1 MRSKGTK
8 IFAVTGDVVNV
19 GLVEI
24 PMGVPLR
31 TIVEDIAGG
40 IPKGKTFKAV
50 QLGGPSGGC
59 IPVQHMDT
67 PVDYES
73 IVKLGAIVGSGG
85 MIVMDEDK
93 CMVDV
98 ARFFMDFCK
107 DESCGKCTPCRVGT
121 SKMLEILNRRL
132 QGRRQGRRHPDPRE
146 MGADHAEYVALRARP
161 DRAKPGPLHPP
172 LFPQ

>member
-1 MRSKGTK
+1 
-8 IFAVTGDVVNV
+8 V

-40 IPKGKTFKAV
+40 IPKGKTLKAV

-59 IPVQHMDT
+59 IPVQHMDS

-121 SKMLEILNRRL
+121 TKMLEILNRACKGEGKEGDIQTLEKWAPIL
-132 QGRRQGRRHPDPRE
+132 QNASLCG
-146 MGADHAEYVALRARP
+146 L
-161 DRAKPGPLHPP
+161 GPLHPA
-172 LFPQ
+172 LFPQRIRGPHSG